1 MVDADGTVDPCIAT
15 GFGGGLGANGL
26 VCGAVAAG
34 TMIIGLQQKGKE
46 KKEVYRHVDTFLS
59 AFRSRFGALNCR
71 ELLGVDLKTEE
82 GMNYLKTEGREKCRE
97 CVRYAADKVGE
108 MLKPLSNNYK
118 S

>member
-1 MVDADGTVDPCIAT
+1 MVDPDGTVDASIAT

-46 KKEVYRHVDTFLS
+46 KKEVYQQVDAFLS
-59 AFRSRFGALNCR
+59 DFRSRFGALNCR

-82 GMNYLKTEGREKCRE
+82 GMHYLKTEGRKKCRE
-97 CVRYAADKVGE
+97 CVRYVADTVGKV
-108 MLKPLSNNYK
+108 K
-118 S
+118 

>member
-1 MVDADGTVDPCIAT
+1 MVDPDGTVDASIAT
-15 GFGGGLGANGL
+15 GFGGGLAANGL

-46 KKEVYRHVDTFLS
+46 KKEVYQQVDAFLS

-82 GMNYLKTEGREKCRE
+82 GMHYLKTEGRKKCRE
-97 CVRYAADKVGE
+97 CVRYVADTVGKV
-108 MLKPLSNNYK
+108 K
-118 S
+118 